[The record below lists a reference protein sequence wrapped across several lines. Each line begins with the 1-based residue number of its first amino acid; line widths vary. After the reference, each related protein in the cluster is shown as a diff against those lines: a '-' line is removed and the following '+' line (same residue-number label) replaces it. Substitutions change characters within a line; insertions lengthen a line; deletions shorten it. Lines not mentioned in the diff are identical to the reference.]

1 MEDDPVP
8 LTSSS
13 ATHTSS
19 RSESVESKPK
29 KSLRE
34 VQLDQKR
41 VNSAFLDRIEGR
53 GGGVQKAEPPCL
65 SSADLPQ
72 TSSSL
77 TGRQGGSTH
86 LDAEPQQNHTQE
98 QETELY
104 LDYDFVLRR
113 LMSDFPQCNRKFLE
127 DIINQCHGDYE
138 QIHSLLS

>member
-1 MEDDPVP
+1 
-8 LTSSS
+8 
-13 ATHTSS
+13 
-19 RSESVESKPK
+19 SESVESKPK

-53 GGGVQKAEPPCL
+53 GGGVQK
-65 SSADLPQ
+65 
-72 TSSSL
+72 
-77 TGRQGGSTH
+77 
-86 LDAEPQQNHTQE
+86 NHTQE